1 MIDFRKNTNLFIS
14 GNLTNAKLNI
24 FTFAALTT
32 LTLTLGV
39 NFIQEMS
46 KATRH
51 LTTVVSTT
59 LGMRLFSMSIIIPFL
74 SVYALNI
81 EGGSPALIGYALG
94 IFGLTQSIL
103 QIPFGMLSDRIG
115 YKKMMIAGLLMLI
128 AGLLAAAYATNIYG
142 LIFAR
147 ALQGSGAIVTVGYSW
162 ISSVASNED
171 RNRELTRLG
180 AVIGTFTMLS
190 FTVGPL
196 LHIFM
201 NVSQMFIFSA
211 VLIFCCMIW
220 VMLDTKQV
228 SQEKRKLFAS
238 AKTEKKT
245 VFNRK
250 NLTMGLMLTVNNLLM
265 MAFFYM
271 LPLLLDGI
279 LETNQMWMILTPAIL
294 VSIGLLPLFSK
305 VADKGKSHFLI
316 IFLYLLEGI
325 GFLLIYFQTLTGI
338 CIGTILL
345 MSGAFSISTIVPMLA
360 NKEMD
365 NKQRG
370 KGNGIIVSLQ
380 YFGSF
385 LGAAVTGIFWS
396 ISPDIAFLFT
406 AVMTGLG
413 IMLVLTF
420 PRRKKKV
427 EFSESY

>member
-1 MIDFRKNTNLFIS
+1 
-14 GNLTNAKLNI
+14 
-24 FTFAALTT
+24 
-32 LTLTLGV
+32 
-39 NFIQEMS
+39 MS
-46 KATRH
+46 KATRY

-81 EGGSPALIGYALG
+81 EGGTPALIGYALG

-103 QIPFGMLSDRIG
+103 QVPFGMLSDRIG
-115 YKKMMIAGLLMLI
+115 YKRMMIAGLLMLI
-128 AGLLAAAYATNIYG
+128 AGLLTAAYATNIYG

-180 AVIGTFTMLS
+180 AVLGTFTMLS
-190 FTVGPL
+190 YTLGPL
-196 LHIFM
+196 LHIFL

-211 VLIFCCMIW
+211 GLIFCCLIW
-220 VMLDTKQV
+220 LMLATKQV
-228 SQEKRKLFAS
+228 NPEKRKQFAS
-238 AKTEKKT
+238 SKTANKS
-245 VFNRK
+245 VFNRE
-250 NLTMGLMLTVNNLLM
+250 NMTMGLMLTVNNLLM

-271 LPLLLDGI
+271 LPLLLNGI

-294 VSIGLLPLFSK
+294 VSVGLLPLFSK
-305 VADKGKSHFLI
+305 LAVSGKAYFLI

-325 GFLLIYFQTLTGI
+325 GFLLLHIQTFAGI

-370 KGNGIIVSLQ
+370 TGNGIIVSLQ

-385 LGAAVTGIFWS
+385 LGAAVTGIFWG

-406 AVMTGLG
+406 AISTGVG
-413 IMLVLTF
+413 IILVLTF
-420 PRRKKKV
+420 PRRKKRL
-427 EFSESY
+427 ESVHQS